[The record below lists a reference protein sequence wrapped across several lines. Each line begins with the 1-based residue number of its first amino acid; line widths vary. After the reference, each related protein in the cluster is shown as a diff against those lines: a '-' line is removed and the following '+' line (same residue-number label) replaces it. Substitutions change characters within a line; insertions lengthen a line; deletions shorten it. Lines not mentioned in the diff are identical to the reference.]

1 MSGSRSRAIYAPGAA
16 WRGSPRARFFPRTR
30 SLATAV
36 AAVSLLLPQSGYAQD
51 PKPTEY
57 EVEAAYLSNFG
68 RFVEWPAK
76 PAPGEAF
83 NVCVLGQDPFGALL
97 DNALKGEAIGN
108 SPMAARRISG
118 AEEASSCRIVFISSA
133 KDAQLPGILTA
144 LGAANIL
151 TVSDMPAFT
160 RRGGMIQFVIDG
172 NRVRFEINLNA
183 AQRAGLSLSSQLL
196 KLAVT
201 VRRGP

>member
-1 MSGSRSRAIYAPGAA
+1 MSGNRSSALYAPGVPQY
-16 WRGSPRARFFPRTR
+16 GVTARF
-30 SLATAV
+30 LATAV
-36 AAVSLLLPQSGYAQD
+36 AAVGLLLPQSGYAQD

-68 RFVEWPAK
+68 RFAEWPVK
-76 PAPGEAF
+76 PVPGEAF
-83 NVCVLGQDPFGALL
+83 HVCVLGQDPFGALL
-97 DNALKGEAIGN
+97 DNALKGEDIGN
-108 SPMAARRISG
+108 SPMEARRITN
-118 AEEASSCRIVFISSA
+118 AEEALSCRIVFISSA
-133 KDAQLPGILTA
+133 KEAQLPGILTA
-144 LGAANIL
+144 LGSANIL